1 MRVRGLSGTNSEMF
15 LSPNKG
21 PLNSHRMR
29 DPTPNIGPIVRL
41 LTGLS
46 VAVASIAGPAVGLTA
61 EPEAPGH
68 PNNLYWGDVH
78 VHSSWSAD
86 AGSYGNRLLT
96 PDQAYRFA
104 RGEAVRAHNGDRVR
118 LRRPLDFLMVA
129 DHAEYLGLYPLLEA
143 GAPELLS
150 MPTGKRWHE
159 LFKAGRFERIGYLVA
174 RDLEAPSEVVRDK
187 SFTRTMWDRVIDNAE
202 RHNDPGNFTAF
213 IGYEWSS
220 MPGSANLHRN
230 VLFRDGA
237 EAARQVLP
245 FSAMDAVDPEALWRH
260 LADYERRT
268 GGRAMTIPHNSN
280 LSAGRMFELHRFD
293 GSPMTKDYAD
303 ARARFEPVV
312 EVTQIKGDSETVP
325 YLSPDDEFADFGTW
339 DEMRGMG
346 RFGHRDAMY
355 AGEYARAALGNGL
368 LIERQLGRNPFRFG
382 LIGSTD
388 AHTGLATA
396 DDDNFWGKFS
406 VSEPRADRG
415 QDPWV
420 PLDPPS
426 GRLVGALMEALLPSQ
441 MTAWSLIASG
451 YVGVW
456 AQENTRTALFDALAR
471 REAYAT
477 TGPRM
482 AVRFFGGFDFA
493 AEDARAPN
501 LAAVGYA
508 KGVPMGSE
516 IAAPGEATAA
526 PAFLLAA
533 WRDPLGANLDRIQ
546 VVKLQV
552 TATGQVEERIYDVA
566 VSDGRAIDADGR
578 CRSPVGS
585 TVDVEAATYT
595 NAIGAATLATV
606 WRDPH
611 FDPLRHAL
619 YYARILAIPT
629 PRWTTYDAA
638 RWGTERPAD
647 APAAIQERAY
657 TSPIW
662 FRPASGNMDTP
673 SLPPPPTAP
682 APS

>member
-1 MRVRGLSGTNSEMF
+1 MVHAVCHFPRSCVRIGAAAASVFALALALE
-15 LSPNKG
+15 PN
-21 PLNSHRMR
+21 
-29 DPTPNIGPIVRL
+29 
-41 LTGLS
+41 
-46 VAVASIAGPAVGLTA
+46 A
-61 EPEAPGH
+61 EPRNH
-68 PNNLYWGDVH
+68 PTNLYWGDLH
-78 VHSSWSAD
+78 LHSSWSAD

-104 RGEAVRAHNGDRVR
+104 RGETVTAHNGARVR
-118 LRRPLDFLMVA
+118 LRQPLDFLMVS

-143 GAPELLS
+143 GDPELLA
-150 MPTGKRWHE
+150 MPNGGRWHA
-159 LFKAGRFERIGYLVA
+159 LFKEGRFERIGYLAAGEMEAPTETV
-174 RDLEAPSEVVRDK
+174 RDLP
-187 SFTRTMWDRVIDNAE
+187 FTRTMWDRVIDNAE
-202 RHNDPGNFTAF
+202 RHNEPGRFTTF

-220 MPGSANLHRN
+220 MPDTANLHRN
-230 VLFRDGA
+230 VVFRDGA
-237 EAARQVLP
+237 EAVRQVLP
-245 FSAMDAVDPEALWRH
+245 FSAMDGTDPEDLWRH
-260 LADYERRT
+260 LASYERRT
-268 GGRAMTIPHNSN
+268 GGRAIAIPHNGN
-280 LSAGRMFELHRFD
+280 LSAGRMFELQRFD
-293 GSPMTKDYAD
+293 GSPLTEGYAA
-303 ARARFEPVV
+303 ARARWEPVV

-346 RFGHRDAMY
+346 RIGHRDAMY

-368 LIERQLGRNPFRFG
+368 AVEQQLGRNPFRFG

-406 VSEPRADRG
+406 VGEPRHGRAG
-415 QDPWV
+415 EPWV
-420 PLDPPS
+420 PLDPP
-426 GRLVGALMEALLPSQ
+426 GGWLVGTLMNALLPSQ
-441 MTAWSLIASG
+441 MTAWSLVASG

-456 AQENTRTALFDALAR
+456 ARENRRGELFDALAR
-471 REAYAT
+471 REVYAS

-482 AVRFFGGFDFA
+482 TVRFFGGFDFA
-493 AEDARAPN
+493 AEDAQASD

-516 IAAPGEATAA
+516 IRGPGMPNAAPT
-526 PAFLLAA
+526 FLLAA

-546 VVKLQV
+546 VIKLQL
-552 TATGQVEERIYDVA
+552 TEAGRVEERIHDVA

-611 FDPLRHAL
+611 FDPQRPAL

-638 RWGTERPAD
+638 RWGTERPAEV
-647 APAAIQERAY
+647 PAAIQERAY

-662 FRPASGNMDTP
+662 Y
-673 SLPPPPTAP
+673 LPPSGAKERPGG
-682 APS
+682 

>member
-1 MRVRGLSGTNSEMF
+1 MVHAVCHFPRSGVR
-15 LSPNKG
+15 
-21 PLNSHRMR
+21 
-29 DPTPNIGPIVRL
+29 IGAAAA
-41 LTGLS
+41 S
-46 VAVASIAGPAVGLTA
+46 VFALALALEADA
-61 EPEAPGH
+61 EPRNH
-68 PNNLYWGDVH
+68 PTNLYWGDLH
-78 VHSSWSAD
+78 LHSSWSAD
-86 AGSYGNRLLT
+86 AGSYGNRLLA

-104 RGEAVRAHNGDRVR
+104 RGETVTAHNGERVR
-118 LRRPLDFLMVA
+118 LRQPLDFLMVS

-143 GAPELLS
+143 GDPDLLA
-150 MPTGKRWHE
+150 MPNGGRWHA
-159 LFKAGRFERIGYLVA
+159 LFKEGRLERIGYLAA
-174 RDLEAPSEVVRDK
+174 RDLEAPTETVRDQP
-187 SFTRTMWDRVIDNAE
+187 FTRTMWDRVIDNAE
-202 RHNDPGNFTAF
+202 RHNDPGRFTTF

-220 MPGSANLHRN
+220 MPDTANLHRN

-237 EAARQVLP
+237 EAVRQVLP
-245 FSAMDAVDPEALWRH
+245 FSAMDGTDPEDLWRH
-260 LADYERRT
+260 LASYERRT
-268 GGRAMTIPHNSN
+268 GGRAMAIPHNGN
-280 LSAGRMFELHRFD
+280 LSAGRMFELQRFD
-293 GSPMTKDYAD
+293 GSSLTEGYAA
-303 ARARFEPVV
+303 ARTRWEPVV

-346 RFGHRDAMY
+346 RIGHRDAMY

-368 LIERQLGRNPFRFG
+368 AVEQQLGRNPFRFG

-406 VSEPRADRG
+406 VGEPRQGRAG
-415 QDPWV
+415 EPWV
-420 PLDPPS
+420 PLDPP
-426 GRLVGALMEALLPSQ
+426 GGWLVGTLMNALLPSQ
-441 MTAWSLIASG
+441 MTAWSLVASG

-456 AQENTRTALFDALAR
+456 ARENTREELFDALAR
-471 REAYAT
+471 REVYAS

-493 AEDARAPN
+493 AEDAQASD

-516 IAAPGEATAA
+516 IRGPGMPNAAPT
-526 PAFLLAA
+526 FLLAA

-546 VVKLQV
+546 VIKLQL
-552 TATGQVEERIYDVA
+552 TEAGRVEERIHDVA
-566 VSDGRAIDADGR
+566 VSNGRAIDADGR

-611 FDPLRHAL
+611 FDPQRPAL

-638 RWGTERPAD
+638 RWGTERPAEV
-647 APAAIQERAY
+647 PAAIQERAY

-662 FRPASGNMDTP
+662 YRPPSGAKERP
-673 SLPPPPTAP
+673 GG
-682 APS
+682 

>member
-1 MRVRGLSGTNSEMF
+1 M
-15 LSPNKG
+15 
-21 PLNSHRMR
+21 
-29 DPTPNIGPIVRL
+29 
-41 LTGLS
+41 
-46 VAVASIAGPAVGLTA
+46 ALTA
-61 EPEAPGH
+61 NGETGSYPT
-68 PNNLYWGDVH
+68 NLYWGDTH

-86 AGSYGNRLLT
+86 AASYGNQLLT
-96 PDQAYRFA
+96 PDHAYRFA
-104 RGEAVRAHNGDRVR
+104 RGETVTAHNGERVQ
-118 LRRPLDFLMVA
+118 LRQPLDFLMVS
-129 DHAEYLGLYPLLEA
+129 DHAEYLGLYPLLRA
-143 GAPELLS
+143 GDSDLLA
-150 MPTGKRWHE
+150 MRNGGRWHA
-159 LFKAGRFERIGYLVA
+159 LFKEGRFERIGYLA
-174 RDLEAPSEVVRDK
+174 AGEMEAPTETIRDQP
-187 SFTRTMWDRVIDNAE
+187 FNRTMWDRVIDNAE
-202 RHNDPGNFTAF
+202 RHNDPGHFTTF

-220 MPGSANLHRN
+220 MPDTANLHRN

-237 EAARQVLP
+237 ERVRQVLP
-245 FSAMDAVDPEALWRH
+245 FSAMDGTDPEDLWRH
-260 LADYERRT
+260 LASYERRT
-268 GGRAMTIPHNSN
+268 GGRAIAIPHNGN
-280 LSAGRMFELHRFD
+280 LSAGRMFELQRFD
-293 GSPMTKDYAD
+293 GSPLTEGYAA
-303 ARARFEPVV
+303 ARARWEPVV

-355 AGEYARAALGNGL
+355 PGEYARAALGNGL
-368 LIERQLGRNPFRFG
+368 AVEQQLGRNPFRFG

-406 VSEPRADRG
+406 VGEPRSGRADE
-415 QDPWV
+415 PWV
-420 PLDPPS
+420 PLDPPGGWVV
-426 GRLVGALMEALLPSQ
+426 GRLMNALLPSQ
-441 MTAWSLIASG
+441 MTAWSLVASG

-456 AQENTRTALFDALAR
+456 ARENTRGEIFDALVR

-482 AVRFFGGFDFA
+482 AVRFFGGFDFT
-493 AEDARAPN
+493 AEDAQAPD

-516 IAAPGEATAA
+516 IAGPGAPNAA
-526 PAFLLAA
+526 PAFVVAA

-546 VVKLQV
+546 VIKLQV
-552 TATGQVEERIYDVA
+552 TAAGQVEERIHDVA

-611 FDPLRHAL
+611 FDPQRRAL

-638 RWGTERPAD
+638 RWGTERPAS

-662 FRPASGNMDTP
+662 YRPASGETNGP
-673 SLPPPPTAP
+673 GS
-682 APS
+682 